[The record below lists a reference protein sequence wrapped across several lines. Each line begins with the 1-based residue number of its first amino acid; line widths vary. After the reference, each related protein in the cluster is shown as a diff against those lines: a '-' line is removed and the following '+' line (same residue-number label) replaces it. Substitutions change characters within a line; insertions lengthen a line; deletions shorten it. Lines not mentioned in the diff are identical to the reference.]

1 MHGKNIYLYL
11 CIHIRLMMAKI
22 TKRTRV
28 LSLSIIQKAI
38 EALDKVALDHTML
51 SDNAVKY
58 GTKKLVDH
66 YMDTVEALLY
76 LFNKEKNNLQRMSDL
91 YILSERLLRIID
103 PKIYLNAY
111 IDKRSSEAVYVN
123 ANVGFINSKGK
134 VENVVV
140 FMGKDPSGDLEKAKE
155 RIAND
160 IEFNDLAKRKVIERL
175 MSKIEIP
182 LREFNGELLNNQ
194 LKLVFSKENNNVI
207 KEMDNFITT
216 FNDNLFNGKRQ
227 TVTLTESIILM
238 ERLLSSV
245 KTENK
250 QY

>member
-11 CIHIRLMMAKI
+11 CTHIRLMMAKVS
-22 TKRTRV
+22 KRTRV

-38 EALDKVALDHTML
+38 EALDKVVLDHNML

-66 YMDTVEALLY
+66 YKDTVEALLY

-111 IDKRSSEAVYVN
+111 KDKRSNDAVYVN

-140 FMGKDPSGDLEKAKE
+140 FMGKDPSGDLEKAKV

-182 LREFNGELLNNQ
+182 LRKINEEILDKQ
-194 LKLVFSKENNNVI
+194 LKLVFSNEDNNVI
-207 KEMDNFITT
+207 KQMDTFITMY
-216 FNDNLFNGKRQ
+216 NDNLFNGNKQ
-227 TVTLTESIILM
+227 NITLAQSIELM

-250 QY
+250 EY

>member
-1 MHGKNIYLYL
+1 MLNSLTMINEN
-11 CIHIRLMMAKI
+11 
-22 TKRTRV
+22 KRTRV

-38 EALDKVALDHTML
+38 EALEKVALDHTML

-58 GTKKLVDH
+58 GTQNLVDH
-66 YMDTVEALLY
+66 YKDTVESLLY
-76 LFNKEKNNLQRMSDL
+76 LFQKEKKNLQRMSDL
-91 YILSERLLRIID
+91 YILSERLLRIVD

-111 IDKRSSEAVYVN
+111 IDKRSSEAVYIN

-140 FMGKDPSGDLEKAKE
+140 FMGKDPSGDLEKAKA

-182 LREFNGELLNNQ
+182 LRKINEEILDKQ
-194 LKLVFSKENNNVI
+194 LKLVFSNEDNNVI
-207 KEMDNFITT
+207 KQMDAFITMY
-216 FNDNLFNGKRQ
+216 NDNLFNGNKQ
-227 TVTLTESIILM
+227 NITLAQSIELM
-238 ERLLSSV
+238 ERLMSSV

-250 QY
+250 EY

>member
-1 MHGKNIYLYL
+1 MHGKQIFIYL
-11 CIHIRLMMAKI
+11 CTHIRFMAKE

-38 EALDKVALDHTML
+38 EALEKVTLDHTML

-58 GTKKLVDH
+58 GTKNLVDH
-66 YMDTVEALLY
+66 YKDTVESLLY
-76 LFNKEKNNLQRMSDL
+76 LFQKEKKNLQRMSEL
-91 YILSERLLRIID
+91 YILSERLLRIVD

-111 IDKRSSEAVYVN
+111 IDKRSSEAVYIN

-175 MSKIEIP
+175 MTKIEIP
-182 LREFNGELLNNQ
+182 LREINEDILEKQ
-194 LKLVFSKENNNVI
+194 LKLVFSNEDNNVI
-207 KEMDNFITT
+207 KQMDAFITT
-216 FNDNLFNGKRQ
+216 YNGNLFNGNKQ
-227 TVTLTESIILM
+227 TITLAQSVELM

-250 QY
+250 E

>member
-1 MHGKNIYLYL
+1 MHGKQIFIYL
-11 CIHIRLMMAKI
+11 CANIRSMAKE

-38 EALDKVALDHTML
+38 EALEKMTLDHTML

-58 GTKKLVDH
+58 GTKNLVDH
-66 YMDTVEALLY
+66 YKDTVESLLY
-76 LFNKEKNNLQRMSDL
+76 LFQKEKKNLQRMSEL
-91 YILSERLLRIID
+91 YILSERLLRIVD

-111 IDKRSSEAVYVN
+111 IDKRSSEAVYIN

-134 VENVVV
+134 IENVVV

-175 MSKIEIP
+175 MTKIEIP
-182 LREFNGELLNNQ
+182 LREINEDILEKQ
-194 LKLVFSKENNNVI
+194 LKLVFSNEDNNVI
-207 KEMDNFITT
+207 KQMDAFITT
-216 FNDNLFNGKRQ
+216 YNGNLFNGNKQ
-227 TVTLTESIILM
+227 TITLAQSVELM

-250 QY
+250 EY

>member
-1 MHGKNIYLYL
+1 MHGKQIFIYL
-11 CIHIRLMMAKI
+11 CSHIKFMAKE

-38 EALDKVALDHTML
+38 DALDKVALDHTML

-66 YMDTVEALLY
+66 YKDTVESLLY
-76 LFNKEKNNLQRMSDL
+76 LFQKEKNNLQRMSDL
-91 YILSERLLRIID
+91 YILSERLLRVVD

-111 IDKRSSEAVYVN
+111 IDKRSSEAVYIN

-140 FMGKDPSGDLEKAKE
+140 FMGKDPSGDLEKAKA

-160 IEFNDLAKRKVIERL
+160 IEFNELAKRKVIERL
-175 MSKIEIP
+175 MTKIEIP
-182 LREFNGELLNNQ
+182 LRKINEDFLEKQ
-194 LKLVFSKENNNVI
+194 LKLVFSNEDNNII
-207 KEMDNFITT
+207 KQMDAFITT
-216 FNDNLFNGKRQ
+216 YNDNLFNGNKQ
-227 TVTLTESIILM
+227 TITLAQSVELM

-250 QY
+250 EY

>member
-1 MHGKNIYLYL
+1 MHGKQIFIYL
-11 CIHIRLMMAKI
+11 CSHIKFMAKE

-38 EALDKVALDHTML
+38 EALEKVALDHIML

-58 GTKKLVDH
+58 GTKNLVDH
-66 YMDTVEALLY
+66 YKDTVESLLY
-76 LFNKEKNNLQRMSDL
+76 LFQKEKKNLQRMSEL
-91 YILSERLLRIID
+91 YILSERLLRIVD

-111 IDKRSSEAVYVN
+111 IDKRSSEAVYIN

-160 IEFNDLAKRKVIERL
+160 IEFNELAKRKVIERL
-175 MSKIEIP
+175 MTKIEIP
-182 LREFNGELLNNQ
+182 LRKINEDFLEKQ
-194 LKLVFSKENNNVI
+194 LKLVFSNEDNNVI
-207 KEMDNFITT
+207 KQMDAFITT
-216 FNDNLFNGKRQ
+216 YNDNLFNGNKQ
-227 TVTLTESIILM
+227 TITLAQSVELM

-250 QY
+250 EF

>member
-1 MHGKNIYLYL
+1 
-11 CIHIRLMMAKI
+11 MAKE

-38 EALDKVALDHTML
+38 DALEKVALDHTML

-58 GTKKLVDH
+58 GTRKLVDH
-66 YMDTVEALLY
+66 YKDSVESLLY
-76 LFNKEKNNLQRMSDL
+76 LFQKEKTNLKRMSEL

-111 IDKRSSEAVYVN
+111 IDKRSNEAVYVN
-123 ANVGFINSKGK
+123 ANCGFINSKGK

-140 FMGKDPSGDLEKAKE
+140 FMGKEPSGNLDIAKE
-155 RIAND
+155 KIAND
-160 IEFNDLAKRKVIERL
+160 VEFNELAKKKVIERL

-182 LREFNGELLNNQ
+182 LRKINEEILDTH
-194 LKLVFSKENNNVI
+194 LKLVFSEEDNNVI
-207 KEMDNFITT
+207 KQMDNLITSY
-216 FNDNLFNGKRQ
+216 NDSLFNGTKQ
-227 TVTLTESIILM
+227 SVTLAQSIELM
-238 ERLLSSV
+238 ERLISSI

-250 QY
+250 KV

>member
-1 MHGKNIYLYL
+1 
-11 CIHIRLMMAKI
+11 MAKE

-38 EALDKVALDHTML
+38 DALEKVALDHTML

-58 GTKKLVDH
+58 GTRKLVDH
-66 YMDTVEALLY
+66 YKDSVESLLY
-76 LFNKEKNNLQRMSDL
+76 LFQKEKTNLKRMSEL

-111 IDKRSSEAVYVN
+111 IDKRSNEAVYVN
-123 ANVGFINSKGK
+123 ANCGFINSKGK

-140 FMGKDPSGDLEKAKE
+140 FMGKEPSGNLDIAKE
-155 RIAND
+155 KIAND
-160 IEFNDLAKRKVIERL
+160 VEFNELAKKKVIERL

-182 LREFNGELLNNQ
+182 LRKINEEILDTH
-194 LKLVFSKENNNVI
+194 LKLVFSEEDNNVI
-207 KEMDNFITT
+207 KQMDNLITSY
-216 FNDNLFNGKRQ
+216 NYSLFNGTKQ
-227 TVTLTESIILM
+227 SVTLAQSIELM
-238 ERLLSSV
+238 ERLISSI

-250 QY
+250 KV